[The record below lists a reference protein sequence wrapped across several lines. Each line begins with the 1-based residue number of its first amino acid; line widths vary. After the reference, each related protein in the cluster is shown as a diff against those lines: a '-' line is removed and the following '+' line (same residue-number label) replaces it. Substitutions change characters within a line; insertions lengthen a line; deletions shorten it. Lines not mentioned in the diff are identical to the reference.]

1 MEYNDINEAH
11 NQLGFDTLYAKL
23 DYDVATTRKIMVS
36 YKDDGAGNAV
46 ISEPTQLLIRQIYK
60 NNNEAVN
67 VNFYIL
73 FDKADV
79 NDSYI
84 GGYEE
89 QGLSEE
95 MG

>member
-1 MEYNDINEAH
+1 
-11 NQLGFDTLYAKL
+11 
-23 DYDVATTRKIMVS
+23 MVS
-36 YKDDGAGNAV
+36 YKDDGDGNAV

-89 QGLSEE
+89 QGLS
-95 MG
+95 